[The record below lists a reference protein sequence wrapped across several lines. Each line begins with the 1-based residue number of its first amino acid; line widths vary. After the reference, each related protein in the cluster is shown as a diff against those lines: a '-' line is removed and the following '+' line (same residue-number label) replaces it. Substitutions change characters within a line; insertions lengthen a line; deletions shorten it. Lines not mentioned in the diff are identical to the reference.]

1 MNKKSLNSQK
11 NKKRFSII
19 LKLFVS
25 YIVSMLLLMLCISL
39 VLGIFSK
46 KKQMETFKNNLSASL
61 TGVSFGIDLFMD
73 SIKSDIS
80 LLASLPAVKNADKSI
95 HSYVNETE
103 TVSENDFVASEVEKH
118 IKTYCK
124 LLKKSKPHYT
134 SVYFGTIWGN
144 HLSTSKKLKAHYDPR
159 KRPWFAV
166 SKSAGNDFFLS
177 KAYISATGKQSAV
190 VTLSYK
196 VLNDRH
202 NLVGVSGIDI
212 SLETLIDMISN
223 TKIGKTGFV
232 MLIEDDGTILANPH
246 DASLNFKKLNETGI
260 EGISNL
266 EDTNQEKFEVLMDD
280 EKWES
285 SVLNLDKYNWK
296 LVSFIKKSE
305 LTEEYSSILRNVFAT
320 GIALLLV
327 FILVA
332 YILLKEI
339 TKPLMR
345 IIDALKDISEGEGNL
360 THRLPVKGNNEIS
373 DLAIYFNKT
382 LEKISNSISLVLKS
396 TNTMSEIGYTLSGNM
411 TQTASSIEEI
421 SSNISSV
428 QKQTQIQSSDSQSVS
443 KIMADIINSIG
454 NLNNKIEEQSARV
467 GKSSGSIENMLE
479 NISAIAKMLEES
491 NVLMSNLYEQT
502 KNAQEGALAENQL
515 VSQIA
520 EQSDAL
526 LEASQI
532 IQNISSQ
539 TNLLAMNA
547 AIEAAHAGDSGKGF
561 AVVADE
567 IRKLAEEAGSQGKNI
582 NATIKES
589 TEIIERLS
597 LSSTDSESVFR
608 EIVIETQGVLK
619 KIEEILLAM
628 REQSEESQRVLEILQ
643 EINTETD
650 SVRMS
655 SQEMLDGS
663 ETISG
668 KMKKLS
674 DLTGLISDSMN
685 EMKAGSIEISNAIQE
700 VSLLTKENKENIDTL
715 SDEVKKFKV

>member
-1 MNKKSLNSQK
+1 MKESRVK
-11 NKKRFSII
+11 KKRFSII
-19 LKLFVS
+19 LKLFIS
-25 YIVSMLLLMLCISL
+25 YIVSVLLLMLCIAL

-46 KKQMETFKNNLSASL
+46 KKQMETFKNNLSESL
-61 TGVSFGIDLFMD
+61 TGVSYGIDLFMD
-73 SIKSDIS
+73 AIKSDIS
-80 LLASLPAVKNADKSI
+80 LLSSLPALKNADKSI

-103 TVSENDFVASEVEKH
+103 TVSENDFVASEVEQH
-118 IKTYCK
+118 IRTYCK

-144 HLSTSKKLKAHYDPR
+144 HISTSKKLKAHYDPR

-196 VLNDRH
+196 VLNNKN

-232 MLIEDDGTILANPH
+232 MLLEDDGTILANPH
-246 DASLNFKKLNETGI
+246 DESLNFKNLQETGI
-260 EGISNL
+260 SGFSDF
-266 EDTNQEKFEVLMDD
+266 EDINDAHFEVLMDD
-280 EKWES
+280 ESWEC
-285 SVLNLDKYNWK
+285 SVMNLDKYNWK
-296 LVSFIKKSE
+296 LISFIKKSE
-305 LTEEYSSILRNVFAT
+305 LTEEYYSILRNVFVT

-339 TKPLMR
+339 TKPLIK
-345 IIDALKDISEGEGNL
+345 IINALKDISEGDGNL
-360 THRLPVKGNNEIS
+360 RHRLPVKGNNEIS

-382 LEKISNSISLVLKS
+382 MEKISNSISLVLKS
-396 TNTMSEIGYTLSGNM
+396 TNTMSNIGYTLSGNM
-411 TQTASSIEEI
+411 TETASSIEEI
-421 SSNISSV
+421 SANILGV
-428 QKQTQIQSSDSQSVS
+428 QKQTQIQSSDSQDVS
-443 KIMADIINSIG
+443 KIMQEIISSIG
-454 NLNNKIEEQSARV
+454 NLNDKIENQSGRV
-467 GKSSGSIENMLE
+467 LKSSGSIENTLE
-479 NISAIAKMLEES
+479 NISAIAKMLDES
-491 NVLMSNLYEQT
+491 NVLIKNLYDQT
-502 KNAQEGALAENQL
+502 KNAQAGAAAENQL
-515 VSQIA
+515 VAQIA

-567 IRKLAEEAGSQGKNI
+567 IRKLAEEAGSQGKKI

-589 TEIIERLS
+589 TQIIESLS

-608 EIVIETQGVLK
+608 EIVEETQGVSK
-619 KIEEILLAM
+619 KIEEILIAM
-628 REQSEESQRVLEILQ
+628 KEQSDESQAVLEILQ

-655 SQEMLDGS
+655 SKEILDGS
-663 ETISG
+663 EAISE
-668 KMKKLS
+668 KMRKLS

-700 VSLLTKENKENIDTL
+700 VNLLTKENKENIDSL
-715 SDEVKKFKV
+715 SDEVKKFKI